1 MFIIYKGKDLD
12 ILQSQ
17 AQVILGEMKKV
28 PWVVNAQVE
37 QEVKI
42 PQIEIYNDRDASLN
56 NGINIWMMNE
66 QLEMWFMGMQANEIL
81 DGNERY
87 PVVIK
92 YDPSWKWDIESLWN
106 TLVPTW
112 YEKSIPLN
120 QVAIIQKTKWQN
132 KISHDKAQRR
142 INITWFVQNRDVV
155 SIVEDIKT
163 NVDKIKMPDWY
174 FISYEWDYKN
184 QKESSQRLFIIAIF
198 VLISVALIL
207 FWHFRSIV
215 LVWQIFLWVLSA
227 FLWGMIAVVIS
238 GNVISTAHLVWFIS
252 LIWIVSRNG
261 IMLISHYLHL
271 IKVDKMEW
279 SQDLVIKGSLERV
292 IPVMM
297 TALTASLALI
307 PLLIAGDA
315 TGKEFLNPL
324 ATVIFGWI
332 IFSTLVE
339 LFIRPGI
346 YYHFWKKASEQSL
359 HYEKEDF

>member
-1 MFIIYKGKDLD
+1 M
-12 ILQSQ
+12 
-17 AQVILGEMKKV
+17 
-28 PWVVNAQVE
+28 
-37 QEVKI
+37 
-42 PQIEIYNDRDASLN
+42 
-56 NGINIWMMNE
+56 
-66 QLEMWFMGMQANEIL
+66 
-81 DGNERY
+81 
-87 PVVIK
+87 
-92 YDPSWKWDIESLWN
+92 
-106 TLVPTW
+106 
-112 YEKSIPLN
+112 
-120 QVAIIQKTKWQN
+120 
-132 KISHDKAQRR
+132 
-142 INITWFVQNRDVV
+142 V

-163 NVDKIKMPDWY
+163 NVDKVKLPDGY
-174 FISYEWDYKN
+174 FVSYEWDYKN

-198 VLISVALIL
+198 VLISVTLIL

-238 GNVISTAHLVWFIS
+238 WNVISTAHLVWFIS
-252 LIWIVSRNG
+252 LIGIVSRNG

-271 IKVDKMEW
+271 MKVDKMEW

-315 TGKEFLNPL
+315 TWKEFLNPL

-346 YYHFWKKASEQSL
+346 YYHFWKKASEKSL
-359 HYEKEDF
+359 NYEKEDF